1 MSNRLK
7 QAELA
12 TWIGIILNGLLAI
25 MKGIIGWMSG
35 SRALI
40 ADAAHSASDVAGSIA
55 VLAGI
60 RTAQK
65 PPDKDHPYGHG
76 KAENVATIIVG
87 ILLIIVGVEII
98 VSSSKALFD
107 GVPVAPKGI
116 ALIAIIISI
125 IIKELLFQY
134 KARLA
139 KKIKSSAL
147 LAEAWHHR
155 SDALSS
161 IAAFVGVLGAVVGQH
176 VNYPFLMYLDPLA
189 GVLVS
194 LIVIKVGYSLSKESS
209 LIVMEQ
215 VLDIENTKP
224 FIETVKEIKGVK
236 RVDELLARTHGHY
249 IVVDIKVSVDPNLSV
264 EKGHSISKEVKKVLL
279 AKHSDIKRVFVHI
292 NPYQPYTL
300 NTEQQI

>member
-1 MSNRLK
+1 LSNRLK